1 MKVKDIPVISMEKT
15 VNRNYVDEQI
25 SDEFFMSI
33 QGKVPGSAFNYP
45 FRLDG
50 LIMIICRRGSCEL
63 VIDLIRHSVKPND
76 FFFILPGSIIQLGD
90 KSEDLLLYVMGA
102 STDFLSDKSMKTNIQ
117 LFLHVKD
124 NPKINLDEEESEML
138 FSFIEFIRSKLIRTD
153 HIYRREI
160 VQS

>member
-76 FFFILPGSIIQLGD
+76 FFLFYP
-90 KSEDLLLYVMGA
+90 DLL
-102 STDFLSDKSMKTNIQ
+102 SS
-117 LFLHVKD
+117 
-124 NPKINLDEEESEML
+124 
-138 FSFIEFIRSKLIRTD
+138 
-153 HIYRREI
+153 
-160 VQS
+160 